1 MTRALAVLALVLL
14 TIALAAASAAAQ
26 GGADARVDAIAER
39 LRCPVCQNQSVRES
53 PSEVAQVFRE
63 RIRELV
69 AAGRS
74 DREIEAFFVERYG
87 DWILLSPPKEGI
99 ALAVWVV
106 PLVLLAVGL
115 AIVTV
120 TVRRWT
126 ARARRLEGAG
136 RADPVALAQARAR
149 VAGLEQDL
157 PAP

>member
-1 MTRALAVLALVLL
+1 MTRALAVLALVVV
-14 TIALAAASAAAQ
+14 TVPLAAVGARAQ

-63 RIRELV
+63 RIRALV

-74 DREIEAFFVERYG
+74 DREVEAFFVERYG
-87 DWILLSPPKEGI
+87 DWILLSPPKQGI
-99 ALAVWVV
+99 GLTVWAA
-106 PLVLLAVGL
+106 PLVLLAAGL

-126 ARARRLEGAG
+126 ARASRLERAG
-136 RADPVALAQARAR
+136 RADAAALARARAR
-149 VAGLEQDL
+149 VAGLEQDS